1 MSILTTTMHDVKSIS
16 IKDARFNIEKGKGNP
31 FTIRTIS
38 IVGTKGKEGEEVEVK
53 IELFTDGDMPAQ
65 LII

>member
-16 IKDARFNIEKGKGNP
+16 IKDVRFNTEKGKGNP

-38 IVGTKGKEGEEVEVK
+38 IVGTNGKEGEEVEVK
-53 IELFTDGDMPAQ
+53 IELFTQGDMPAQ